1 MAHRALTNKIS
12 DQLNIFKQP
21 YSSVSNEMIQVQV
34 THVLGNNPWNI
45 NKKTFQIPSKKTD
58 ENEKKE

>member
-34 THVLGNNPWNI
+34 THVLGNNP
-45 NKKTFQIPSKKTD
+45 
-58 ENEKKE
+58 